1 VAAVAKIAAVVF
13 LSLSLPRVRVVGRVN
28 KREPLTLTKIGTKTG
43 TKTKT
48 GVGARLRRKEDDRFL
63 HGRGQYIGD
72 LRFPRMREVAFVRS
86 PVAHARLIGV
96 RIPEHLR
103 ACVFTA
109 DDLAEVRPIRA
120 VSPLPGF
127 QASEQPPLAMGKLRH
142 VGELIAMCVADT
154 RAQAEDI
161 AAEVLA
167 EYEEL
172 PAVVDM
178 LEAQKPDSVLVH
190 DQVKRNVYLEV
201 GFDGPVEQVA
211 RTAPVKVT
219 RELRTARQVM
229 SPIEC
234 RGVVAQWD
242 TRLSQLILHGATQF
256 PHVVRT
262 GLSQVLGL
270 PEIQI
275 RVVSPDVG
283 GGFGYKA
290 ILAAEEVC
298 LCWLAMH
305 CGHPVRWL
313 EDRREQLTANANCR
327 EHHYLM
333 SAYTDEAGRILAFE
347 AKAAVDSGAY
357 SAYPFT
363 SAIEPSQVS
372 AILPGPYDIPVYRCR
387 TTAVVTNKCP
397 QLPYRGVARPNVCYA
412 MELMIDAIA
421 RRIGKEPY
429 EVRLANLVRPEQMP
443 YDNVTDKHFD
453 SGDYPQLLRMAV
465 EAIDLPA
472 VRARQKRGEAD
483 GRRIGLGMSAFSEQ
497 TAHGTTADGKRRA
510 LYEQAFARLTPDGR
524 LEVRAG
530 IQSIGQ
536 GLETTLAQ
544 VASEYLGID
553 PAEVHVKLG
562 DTELSPYSSGAWG
575 SRGIVWA
582 GGATARACK
591 ELAGRVAK
599 IGAAMLQTDVAS
611 VTVRDGAVFGPRGNV
626 SLADIARAFYLAPAD
641 LPGDIDPHG
650 LEVTSGY
657 APTRL
662 TGVHTGSVH
671 ATVVAVDPETG
682 GVEILDYVVVED
694 AGVLVNPMVVDG
706 QIHGGTAQGIGS
718 ALFEEMPF
726 NQQGQPLASTLADY
740 LLPGCPEV
748 PNVRIL
754 HMETPSPYTEF
765 GQKGVGE
772 GGAIGPAAAIANA
785 VNDALAPLD
794 VELCEIPI
802 TPRRILEALATRKQ
816 AA

>member
-1 VAAVAKIAAVVF
+1 MTRKNAASEVGLPFRVAAAAKIAAVVF
-13 LSLSLPRVRVVGRVN
+13 LSLSFPRVRVVGRVN
-28 KREPLTLTKIGTKTG
+28 KREPLTLTKIATKAG
-43 TKTKT
+43 TKT

-178 LEAQKPDSVLVH
+178 LDAQKPDSVLVH

-211 RTAPVKVT
+211 KTAPVKVT

-234 RGVVAQWD
+234 RGFVAQWD

-298 LCWLAMH
+298 LCWLAMR

-327 EHHYLM
+327 EHHYAI

-372 AILPGPYDIPVYRCR
+372 AILPGPYDIPVYRCKAA
-387 TTAVVTNKCP
+387 AVVTNKCP

-421 RRIGKEPY
+421 RQIGKEPY

-453 SGDYPQLLRMAV
+453 SGDYPQLLRMAGRG
-465 EAIDLPA
+465 DRLSGG
-472 VRARQKRGEAD
+472 RARQKRGE
-483 GRRIGLGMSAFSEQ
+483 
-497 TAHGTTADGKRRA
+497 
-510 LYEQAFARLTPDGR
+510 PDGR
-524 LEVRAG
+524 LIGTRHCGVLRADRAWHHRRRQAARALRAG
-530 IQSIGQ
+530 LRADHAGRAARGQ
-536 GLETTLAQ
+536 GRHSEHRPGARNDAGADRQ
-544 VASEYLGID
+544 RMSRHRSGRRARQARRYRAVALFEWCLGI
-553 PAEVHVKLG
+553 ARHRLG
-562 DTELSPYSSGAWG
+562 GWG
-575 SRGIVWA
+575 DR
-582 GGATARACK
+582 AR
-591 ELAGRVAK
+591 LQGTGGRVAK

-611 VTVRDGAVFGPRGNV
+611 VTVRDGGVFGPHGSV

-650 LEVTSGY
+650 LEVTAGY

-694 AGVLVNPMVVDG
+694 AGVL
-706 QIHGGTAQGIGS
+706 
-718 ALFEEMPF
+718 
-726 NQQGQPLASTLADY
+726 ST
-740 LLPGCPEV
+740 
-748 PNVRIL
+748 R
-754 HMETPSPYTEF
+754 
-765 GQKGVGE
+765 
-772 GGAIGPAAAIANA
+772 
-785 VNDALAPLD
+785 
-794 VELCEIPI
+794 
-802 TPRRILEALATRKQ
+802 
-816 AA
+816 

>member
-1 VAAVAKIAAVVF
+1 
-13 LSLSLPRVRVVGRVN
+13 VG
-28 KREPLTLTKIGTKTG
+28 G
-43 TKTKT
+43 
-48 GVGARLRRKEDDRFL
+48 RLWRKEDDRFL
-63 HGRGQYIGD
+63 RGRGQYIGD
-72 LRFPRMREVAFVRS
+72 IGFAGMREVAFVRS
-86 PVAHARLIGV
+86 PVAHARLTAI
-96 RIPEHLR
+96 RIPEHVR
-103 ACVFTA
+103 GSVFTA
-109 DDLAEVRPIRA
+109 KDLTGVLPIRA
-120 VSPLPGF
+120 VSSLPGF
-127 QASEQPPLAMGKLRH
+127 QFSEQPVLVTDKIRH

-154 RAQAEDI
+154 RAEAEDI
-161 AAEVLA
+161 AAGVA
-167 EYEEL
+167 IEYEEL

-178 LEAQKPDSVLVH
+178 LKAQEPGSTLVH
-190 DQVKRNVYLEV
+190 DTVKRNVFLEV
-201 GFDGPVEQVA
+201 GFDGPIEAIA

-234 RGVVAQWD
+234 RGFIAQWD
-242 TRLSQLILHGATQF
+242 TRLNQLILHGATQF

-262 GLSQVLGL
+262 GLAQVLQL

-275 RVVSPDVG
+275 RVVSTDVG

-290 ILAAEEVC
+290 ILASEEVC
-298 LCWLAMH
+298 LCWLAMR
-305 CGHPVRWL
+305 CGHPARWL
-313 EDRREQLTANANCR
+313 EDRREQLVANANCR
-327 EHHYLM
+327 EHHYQI
-333 SAYTDEAGRILAFE
+333 SAYADETGKLLAFE
-347 AKAAVDSGAY
+347 ARAAVDSGAY

-363 SAIEPSQVS
+363 AAIEPSQVS
-372 AILPGPYDIPVYRCR
+372 AILPGPYVIPAYRCK
-387 TTAVVTNKCP
+387 TAAVVTNKCP

-412 MELMIDAIA
+412 MELVIDAIA
-421 RRIGKEPY
+421 RQIGKEPY

-443 YDNVTDKHFD
+443 FDNITDKHFD
-453 SGDYPQLLRMAV
+453 SGDYPQLLRMAID
-465 EAIDLPA
+465 AIDLPA
-472 VRARQKRGEAD
+472 VRARQKRGEPD
-483 GRRIGLGMSAFSEQ
+483 GRLIGLGLAAFSEQ

-524 LEVRAG
+524 LDLRLG

-544 VASEYLGID
+544 IAHEYLGVDHADI
-553 PAEVHVKLG
+553 HVKLG

-591 ELAGRVAK
+591 ELANRVAE
-599 IGAAMLQTDVAS
+599 IGAALLQTNVDS
-611 VTVRDGAVFGPRGNV
+611 VEVRDGGVFGPRGSV

-650 LEVTSGY
+650 LEVTQGY
-657 APTRL
+657 APKRL

-671 ATVVAVDPETG
+671 AAIVAVDPETG
-682 GVEILDYVVVED
+682 GVEILDYVVAED

-706 QIHGGTAQGIGS
+706 QIVGGTAQGIGS

-726 NQQGQPLASTLADY
+726 DAQGQPLASTLADY
-740 LLPGCPEV
+740 LLPGSHEV

-785 VNDALAPLD
+785 VNDALQAFG

-802 TPRRILEALATRKQ
+802 TPPRIVAALSKVPMPTKRA
-816 AA
+816 

>member
-1 VAAVAKIAAVVF
+1 
-13 LSLSLPRVRVVGRVN
+13 LS
-28 KREPLTLTKIGTKTG
+28 
-43 TKTKT
+43 KT
-48 GVGARLRRKEDDRFL
+48 GVGGRLPRKEDDRFL
-63 HGRGQYIGD
+63 RGRGQYIGD
-72 LRFPRMREVAFVRS
+72 IRFAGMREVAFVRS

-96 RIPEHLR
+96 RIPDQLR

-109 DDLAEVRPIRA
+109 ADLAGVRPIRA
-120 VSPLPGF
+120 VSSLPGF
-127 QASEQPPLAMGKLRH
+127 QASEQPPLATDKVRH

-154 RAQAEDI
+154 RAEAEDV
-161 AAEVLA
+161 AAKVA
-167 EYEEL
+167 VEYEDL

-178 LEAQKPDSVLVH
+178 LAAQAPGCTLVH
-190 DQVKRNVYLEV
+190 DAVKRNVYLEV
-201 GFDGPVEQVA
+201 GFDGPIEAVA
-211 RTAPVKVT
+211 STAPVKVT

-234 RGVVAQWD
+234 RGFIAQWD
-242 TRLSQLILHGATQF
+242 ARLSQLVVHGATQF

-275 RVVSPDVG
+275 RVISPDVG

-290 ILAAEEVC
+290 ILAGEEIC
-298 LCWLAMH
+298 LCWLAMR

-313 EDRREQLTANANCR
+313 EDRREQLSANANCR

-333 SAYTDEAGRILAFE
+333 SAYADETGRILAFE

-372 AILPGPYDIPVYRCR
+372 AILPGPYVIPVYRCK
-387 TTAVVTNKCP
+387 TAAVVTNKCP
-397 QLPYRGVARPNVCYA
+397 QLPYRGVGRPNVCSA

-421 RRIGKEPY
+421 RRIGREPY

-443 YDNVTDKHFD
+443 YDNITDKHFD
-453 SGDYPQLLRMAV
+453 SGDYPKLLRMAV
-465 EAIDLPA
+465 EAIDLSA

-483 GRRIGLGMSAFSEQ
+483 GRLIGVGLSVFSEQ

-510 LYEQAFARLTPDGR
+510 LYEQAFARLTPDGGLDVR
-524 LEVRAG
+524 LG

-544 VASEYLGID
+544 IASQYLGID
-553 PAEVHVKLG
+553 PSDVHVRLG
-562 DTELSPYSSGAWG
+562 DTEISPYSSGAWG

-591 ELAGRVAK
+591 ELADRVAS
-599 IGAAMLQTDVAS
+599 IGAALLQTDAS
-611 VTVRDGAVFGPRGNV
+611 SVVVRDGGVFGPRGSV

-641 LPGDIDPHG
+641 LPDDVDPHG
-650 LEVTSGY
+650 LEVTAGY
-657 APTRL
+657 APKRL

-682 GVEILDYVVVED
+682 GIEILDYVVVED
-694 AGVLVNPMVVDG
+694 AGTLVNPMIVDG
-706 QIHGGTAQGIGS
+706 QIQGGTAQGIGT

-726 NQQGQPLASTLADY
+726 DRQGQPLATTLADY
-740 LLPGCPEV
+740 LLPGCAEV
-748 PNVRIL
+748 PPIRIL

-772 GGAIGPAAAIANA
+772 GGAIGPAAAIASA
-785 VNDALAPLD
+785 VNDALQPLG
-794 VELCEIPI
+794 VELNELPI
-802 TPRRILEALATRKQ
+802 TPPRVLAALSKAGQARRPVA
-816 AA
+816 

>member
-1 VAAVAKIAAVVF
+1 M
-13 LSLSLPRVRVVGRVN
+13 
-28 KREPLTLTKIGTKTG
+28 
-43 TKTKT
+43 TKT
-48 GVGARLRRKEDDRFL
+48 GVGARLWRREDDRFL
-63 HGRGQYIGD
+63 QGRGQYIAD
-72 LRFPRMREVAFVRS
+72 IRFPRMREVAFVRS
-86 PVAHARLIGV
+86 PVAHAKLTGI
-96 RIPEHLR
+96 RIPDHLR
-103 ACVFTA
+103 GSVFTA
-109 DDLAEVRPIRA
+109 ADLTDVRPIRA
-120 VSPLPGF
+120 VSTLPGF
-127 QASEQPPLAMGKLRH
+127 QVSEQPPLAMGKLRH
-142 VGELIAMCVADT
+142 VGELVAMCVADT
-154 RAQAEDI
+154 RGEAEDI
-161 AAEVLA
+161 AAQVTVD
-167 EYEEL
+167 YEEL

-178 LEAQKPDSVLVH
+178 LDAQKPGAVLVH

-211 RTAPVKVT
+211 KTAPVKVT
-219 RELRTARQVM
+219 RALRTARQVM

-234 RGVVAQWD
+234 RGFVAQWD
-242 TRLSQLILHGATQF
+242 ARLRQLILHGATQF

-262 GLSQVLGL
+262 GLAQVLGL

-290 ILAAEEVC
+290 IMAGEEIC
-298 LCWLAMH
+298 LCWLAMR
-305 CGHPVRWL
+305 CGYPVRWL

-327 EHHYLM
+327 EHHYVL
-333 SAYTDEAGRILAFE
+333 SAYADEAGKLLAFE
-347 AKAAVDSGAY
+347 AIAAVDSGAY

-372 AILPGPYDIPVYRCR
+372 AILPGPYVIPTYRCKVA
-387 TTAVVTNKCP
+387 AVVTNKCP

-421 RRIGKEPY
+421 RQIGKEPY

-453 SGDYPQLLRMAV
+453 SGDYPELLRKAV
-465 EAIDLPA
+465 EAIGVSA
-472 VRARQKRGEAD
+472 VRARQQRGETD
-483 GRRIGLGMSAFSEQ
+483 GRLIGVGLAAFSEQ

-524 LEVRAG
+524 LDLRAG

-544 VASEYLGID
+544 IACECLGVD
-553 PAEVHVKLG
+553 LADVHVKLG

-591 ELAGRVAK
+591 ELAARVAK

-611 VTVRDGAVFGPRGNV
+611 VQVRAGGVFGPQGSV
-626 SLADIARAFYLAPAD
+626 TLADIARAFYLAPAD
-641 LPGDIDPHG
+641 LPGDTDPHG
-650 LEVTSGY
+650 LEVTAGY

-671 ATVVAVDPETG
+671 AAVVAVDPETG
-682 GVEILDYVVVED
+682 GVELVDYVVAED
-694 AGVLVNPMVVDG
+694 AGVLVNPTIVDG
-706 QIHGGTAQGIGS
+706 QIVGGTAQGIGA
-718 ALFEEMPF
+718 ALYEEMPF
-726 NQQGQPLASTLADY
+726 DAQGQPLAATLADY
-740 LLPGCPEV
+740 LLPGSTDV

-754 HMETPSPYTEF
+754 HMETPSPYTEL

-785 VNDALAPLD
+785 VNDALRPLG

-802 TPRRILEALATRKQ
+802 TPPRILAALSKARH

>member
-1 VAAVAKIAAVVF
+1 MA
-13 LSLSLPRVRVVGRVN
+13 N
-28 KREPLTLTKIGTKTG
+28 Q
-43 TKTKT
+43 

-63 HGRGQYIGD
+63 HGRGQYIAD
-72 LRFPRMREVAFVRS
+72 LRFPRMRDVAFVRS
-86 PVAHARLIGV
+86 PVAHARLTGID
-96 RIPEHLR
+96 IPDHLK
-103 ACVFTA
+103 AQVFTA
-109 DDLAEVRPIRA
+109 KDLTGVNAIRA

-127 QASEQPPLAMGKLRH
+127 QASEQPPLATDKLRH
-142 VGELIAMCVADT
+142 VGELVAMCVADT
-154 RAQAEDI
+154 RAEAEDI
-161 AAEVLA
+161 AAQVRVQ
-167 EYEEL
+167 YEEL

-178 LEAQKPDSVLVH
+178 LKAQQPGAVLVH
-190 DQVKRNVYLEV
+190 DTIKRNVFLET
-201 GFDGPVEQVA
+201 GFDGPIEA
-211 RTAPVKVT
+211 AAKNAPVKVS

-234 RGVVAQWD
+234 RGFIALWD
-242 TRLSQLILHGATQF
+242 SRLEQLILHGATQF

-262 GLSQVLGL
+262 GLAQVLQV
-270 PEIQI
+270 PELQI
-275 RVVSPDVG
+275 RVSSSDVG

-290 ILAAEEVC
+290 ILAGEEIC
-298 LCWLAMH
+298 LCWLAMR

-327 EHHYLM
+327 EHHY
-333 SAYTDEAGRILAFE
+333 AITVYADENGKLIASD

-372 AILPGPYDIPVYRCR
+372 AILPGPYDIPVYRCK
-387 TTAVVTNKCP
+387 TAGVVTNKCP

-412 MELMIDAIA
+412 MELMIDALA
-421 RRIGKEPY
+421 RQIGKEPY
-429 EVRLANLVRPEQMP
+429 EVRLANLVRADRMP
-443 YDNVTDKHFD
+443 FDNVTDKHFD
-453 SGDYPQLLRMAV
+453 SGDYPQLLRTAV
-465 EAIDLPA
+465 EAIGLSQI
-472 VRARQKRGEAD
+472 RERQKRGEPD
-483 GRRIGLGMSAFSEQ
+483 GRLIGLGISVFSEQ

-510 LYEQAFARLTPDGR
+510 LYEQVFARITPDGR

-544 VASEYLGID
+544 IASECIGI
-553 PAEVHVKLG
+553 ETNNIYVKLG

-591 ELAGRVAK
+591 ELATRVAA
-599 IGAAMLQTDVAS
+599 IGAAMLQTDVKS
-611 VTVRDGAVFGPRGNV
+611 VQVRDGGVFGPRGSV
-626 SLADIARAFYLAPAD
+626 SLADIARAFYLAPSD

-650 LEVTSGY
+650 LEVTGGY
-657 APTRL
+657 APNRL
-662 TGVHTGSVH
+662 TGVHTGSAH

-694 AGVLVNPMVVDG
+694 AGILINPMIVDG
-706 QIHGGTAQGIGS
+706 QIHGGTAQGIGA

-726 NQQGQPLASTLADY
+726 DAQGQPLASTLADY
-740 LLPGCPEV
+740 LLPGSAEMPD
-748 PNVRIL
+748 VRVF

-772 GGAIGPAAAIANA
+772 GGAIGPGAAVANA
-785 VNDALAPLD
+785 VNDALFKLG
-794 VELCEIPI
+794 VEICEIPI
-802 TPRRILEALATRKQ
+802 TPRRILEALAKVKN